1 MKVIPDL
8 IGDLNKTE
16 RTKPIRSEATKRG
29 NVNYCIC
36 MNAPAIC
43 TDYIYIEIRDNI
55 HNMQVL
61 KFGGTSVANAENMSK
76 VVDIVT
82 KAVDRD
88 RTILVLSAISGCTDA
103 LIKIG
108 TLASERDESYKT
120 LIDGLQTR
128 HHDIIKAFL
137 PVEKQ
142 EDSIEVC
149 DSLFDSLRSIA
160 QGVYLLGELSPAS
173 LDAIQSFGEL
183 WSTKIMATKLAS
195 IGIAT
200 KWVDSRQIV
209 RTVAKGD
216 KNVTDVQKT
225 YSRVNEMVED
235 NNVTQL
241 FILPGFIAS
250 DRLGR
255 TTTLG
260 RGGSDYTASLL
271 AVGCKAR
278 ILEIWTDVP
287 GMMTSNP
294 KVVPTARTISNIS
307 YKAALELS
315 HFGAKV
321 IYPPTIQPVVAE
333 GIPIYI
339 KDTFHP
345 EAAGTLI
352 EKHPPRSKDKLI
364 GISNSDN
371 IALLSLEGS
380 GMVGIPGFSSRLF
393 ETLSQNDINI
403 ILITQ
408 ASSVHTMCIAV
419 SEKDAEKARE
429 AADRCFAYEIS
440 LGKLNPLKVEK
451 GYSIVCLVGDDVLNQ
466 TGATGRMLAALG
478 RNSIPVRATAQGSSE
493 RNISA
498 IIASEDAEAAIRT
511 IHNEFFD
518 RRSGKEIHLFIA
530 GYGTVGKALVDIIA
544 KNREKIEKRT
554 GRRLHVCGLSNS
566 RRFIL
571 DKNGLSL
578 DNIKDRLA
586 AGESSADEA
595 YFTRL
600 ATLSLENSVFV
611 DCTASAD
618 IAFKYMNLFKK
629 GYSVVACNKITFS
642 LPYVRYAALKEAAI
656 EIGATLRYE
665 TTVGAA
671 LPILESISRSVHS
684 GDEILRIE
692 AVLSGTLNYI
702 FSNYA
707 GGEGGTFAEV
717 VKKAQDAGYT
727 EPDPRLDLSGRDVLR
742 KLLILSREAG
752 IPLDEK
758 DVEQTPI
765 LGPEFFEGD
774 VEEFYRKLAENEET
788 FAARYREAADKGLR
802 QRFVATLVKDED
814 APLGYRA
821 CIGLEAVAPEHPL
834 FSLSG
839 TDNCAII
846 RTDFYPSPLVVQ
858 GAGAGAYQTASG
870 VLNDIIV

>member
-1 MKVIPDL
+1 
-8 IGDLNKTE
+8 
-16 RTKPIRSEATKRG
+16 
-29 NVNYCIC
+29 
-36 MNAPAIC
+36 
-43 TDYIYIEIRDNI
+43 
-55 HNMQVL
+55 MQVL
-61 KFGGTSVANAENMSK
+61 KFGGSSVANAQNMAK
-76 VVDIVT
+76 VIDIVVN
-82 KAVDRD
+82 AVDRD
-88 RTILVLSAISGCTDA
+88 RTILVSSAISGCTDT

-108 TLASERDESYKT
+108 TLASQRDESYKT
-120 LIDGLQTR
+120 LIDGLQKQ
-128 HHDIIKAFL
+128 HHDIIDELL
-137 PVEKQ
+137 PREKQ
-142 EDSIEVC
+142 QESLEVC
-149 DSLFDSLRSIA
+149 DGLFDLLRSIT

-183 WSTKIMATKLAS
+183 WSTKILATKLAS

-200 KWVDSRQIV
+200 KWIDSRQII

-216 KNVTDVQKT
+216 KNVVDIQKT
-225 YSRVNEMVED
+225 YYRVNEMVE
-235 NNVTQL
+235 NNPITQL
-241 FILPGFIAS
+241 FVLPGFIAS
-250 DRLGR
+250 DKQGR

-260 RGGSDYTASLL
+260 RGGSDYTASLY

-278 ILEIWTDVP
+278 VLEIWTDVP

-333 GIPIYI
+333 GIPIYV
-339 KDTFHP
+339 KNTFNPQAH
-345 EAAGTLI
+345 GTLI

-429 AADRCFAYEIS
+429 AADKCFAYEIS

-451 GYSIVCLVGDDVLNQ
+451 GFSIVCLVGDDVLNQ

-493 RNISA
+493 RNISV
-498 IIASEDAEAAIRT
+498 IISSEDAEGAIKT
-511 IHNEFFD
+511 INIEFFD
-518 RRSGKEIHLFIA
+518 KRSGKDINLFIA
-530 GYGTVGKALVDIIA
+530 GFGTVGRALVDIIA
-544 KNREKIEKRT
+544 KNRDKIAART
-554 GRRLHVCGLSNS
+554 GRRLRICGLSNS
-566 RRFIL
+566 RRFIV
-571 DKNGLSL
+571 DKNGLDL
-578 DNIKDRLA
+578 NDIKGQLENGISA
-586 AGESSADEA
+586 ADEA
-595 YFTRL
+595 YFTQL

-618 IAFKYMNLFKK
+618 IAFKYMNLFKR

-642 LPYVRYAALKEAAI
+642 LPYDQYAALKEAAI

-684 GDEILRIE
+684 GDEIIRIE

-717 VKKAQDAGYT
+717 VRRAQDAGYT

-752 IPLDEK
+752 VPLDEK
-758 DVEQTPI
+758 DVQVSPI
-765 LGPEFFEGD
+765 LGEEFFEGD
-774 VEEFYRKLAENEET
+774 VDAFYSKLAENEEV
-788 FAARYREAADKGLR
+788 FAARYNEAASKGLR
-802 QRFVATLVKDED
+802 QRFVASLVKDEASD
-814 APLGYRA
+814 LGYRA
-821 CIGLEAVAPEHPL
+821 KIGLENVDESHPL
-834 FSLSG
+834 FTLSG

-846 RTDFYPSPLVVQ
+846 QTDFYPSPLVVQ

-870 VLNDIIV
+870 VLNDIIM

>member
-1 MKVIPDL
+1 
-8 IGDLNKTE
+8 
-16 RTKPIRSEATKRG
+16 
-29 NVNYCIC
+29 
-36 MNAPAIC
+36 
-43 TDYIYIEIRDNI
+43 
-55 HNMQVL
+55 MQVM
-61 KFGGTSVANAENMSK
+61 KFGGTSVANADSMSQ

-88 RTILVLSAISGCTDA
+88 RTILVVSAICGCTNT
-103 LIKIG
+103 LIEIG
-108 TLASERDESYKT
+108 ILASKRDEGYKT
-120 LIDGLQTR
+120 LIDKLQKQ
-128 HHDIIKAFL
+128 HHDIIRELL
-137 PVEKQ
+137 PREKQ
-142 EDSIEVC
+142 EESREVC

-160 QGVYLLGELSPAS
+160 QGVCLLGELSPAS
-173 LDAIQSFGEL
+173 LDAIQAFGEL
-183 WSTKIMATKLAS
+183 WSTKILATKLAT

-200 KWVDSRQIV
+200 KWIDSRKII
-209 RTVAKGD
+209 RTYAKGD
-216 KNVTDVQKT
+216 KNVVDVQKT
-225 YSRVNEMVED
+225 YSRVNEMVE
-235 NNVTQL
+235 NNPITQL
-241 FILPGFIAS
+241 FVLPGFIAA
-250 DRLGR
+250 DKQGR

-260 RGGSDYTASLL
+260 RGGSDYTAALY

-278 ILEIWTDVP
+278 ILEIWTDVS
-287 GMMTSNP
+287 GMMTTNP
-294 KVVPTARTISNIS
+294 KVVPTARPINHIS

-333 GIPIYI
+333 GIPIYV
-339 KDTFHP
+339 KNTFDP
-345 EAAGTLI
+345 EASGTLI
-352 EKHPPRSKDKLI
+352 EKNPPRSKDRVI

-419 SEKDAEKARE
+419 SEKDADKARE

-451 GYSIVCLVGDDVLNQ
+451 GFSIVCLVGDDVLNQ

-493 RNISA
+493 RNISV
-498 IIASEDAEAAIRT
+498 IISSSDSEAAIRT

-518 RRSGKEIHLFIA
+518 RRSGKDINLFIA
-530 GYGTVGKALVDIIA
+530 GYGVVGKALVDIIA
-544 KNREKIEKRT
+544 KNREKIAART
-554 GRRLHVCGLSNS
+554 GRRLHICGLSNS
-566 RRFIL
+566 RRFII
-571 DKNGLSL
+571 DKHGLAL
-578 DNIKDRLA
+578 EGIGEQLA
-586 AGESSADEA
+586 GGESSADEA
-595 YFTRL
+595 YFTQL

-618 IAFKYMNLFKK
+618 IAFKYMNLFKR

-642 LPYVRYAALKEAAI
+642 SPYRQYKALKEAAI

-684 GDEILRIE
+684 GDEIFRIE

-717 VKKAQDAGYT
+717 VKRAQEAGYT

-742 KLLILSREAG
+742 KLIILSREAG
-752 IPLDEK
+752 VGIDEK
-758 DVEQTPI
+758 DVEISPI
-765 LGPEFFEGD
+765 LSDEFFEGD
-774 VEEFYRKLAENEET
+774 VAAFYRKMEENEAM
-788 FAARYREAADKGLR
+788 FAERYHEAASKGLR
-802 QRFVATLVKDED
+802 QRFVASLVKDEA
-814 APLGYRA
+814 APFGYRA
-821 CIGLEAVAPEHPL
+821 KIGLETVSSEHPL
-834 FSLSG
+834 YCLCG
-839 TDNCAII
+839 TDNAALIQ
-846 RTDFYPSPLVVQ
+846 TDFYPSPLVVQ

-870 VLNDIIV
+870 VLNDILM

>member
-1 MKVIPDL
+1 
-8 IGDLNKTE
+8 
-16 RTKPIRSEATKRG
+16 
-29 NVNYCIC
+29 
-36 MNAPAIC
+36 
-43 TDYIYIEIRDNI
+43 
-55 HNMQVL
+55 MQVL
-61 KFGGTSVANAENMSK
+61 KFGGSSVANADNMSK

-88 RTILVLSAISGCTDA
+88 RTILVASAISGCTDT
-103 LIKIG
+103 LIRIG
-108 TLASERDESYKT
+108 HLASQRDESYT
-120 LIDGLQTR
+120 ALVDDLQHK
-128 HHDIIKAFL
+128 HHEIIRSFL
-137 PVEKQ
+137 PLEKQ
-142 EDSIEVC
+142 DESKEVC
-149 DSLFDSLRSIA
+149 DYLFDSLRSIA
-160 QGVYLLGELSPAS
+160 QGVFLLGELSPAS
-173 LDAIQSFGEL
+173 LDAIQGFGEL
-183 WSTKIMATKLAS
+183 WSTKILATKLAS

-200 KWVDSRQIV
+200 KWIDSRNII
-209 RTVAKGD
+209 RTIAKGD
-216 KNVTDVQKT
+216 KNIVDVQKT
-225 YSRVNEMVED
+225 YSRINEMVES
-235 NNVTQL
+235 NPITQL
-241 FILPGFIAS
+241 FVLPGFIAS
-250 DRLGR
+250 DKQGR

-260 RGGSDYTASLL
+260 RGGSDYTASLY

-278 ILEIWTDVP
+278 VLEIWTDVP

-294 KVVPTARTISNIS
+294 KIVPTARTISNIS

-333 GIPIYI
+333 GIPIYV
-339 KDTFHP
+339 KNTFDP
-345 EAAGTLI
+345 DAFGTLI
-352 EKHPPRSKDKLI
+352 EKHPPRSKDSVI

-466 TGATGRMLAALG
+466 SGATGRMLAALG

-493 RNISA
+493 RNISV
-498 IIASEDAEAAIRT
+498 IISSSDTDAAIRT

-518 RRSGKEIHLFIA
+518 RRSGKDIHLFIA
-530 GYGTVGKALVDIIA
+530 GYGVVGKALVDIIG
-544 KNREKIEKRT
+544 KNRERIEKRT

-578 DNIKDRLA
+578 ENIQDQLDN
-586 AGESSADEA
+586 GTNSADEA
-595 YFTRL
+595 YFTQL
-600 ATLSLENSVFV
+600 ATLSLENSIFV

-618 IAFKYMNLFKK
+618 IAFKYMNLFKRE
-629 GYSVVACNKITFS
+629 YSVVACNKITFS
-642 LPYVRYAALKEAAI
+642 SPYKQYAALKEAAI

-702 FSNYA
+702 FSNYD
-707 GGEGGTFAEV
+707 GGISGTFAEV
-717 VKKAQDAGYT
+717 VRRAQEAGYT

-752 IPLDEK
+752 VGIDEK
-758 DVEQTPI
+758 DVEISALLPD
-765 LGPEFFEGD
+765 EFFKGD
-774 VEEFYRKLAENEET
+774 VESFYAKLAENEDM
-788 FAARYREAADKGLR
+788 FAARYNEAASKGLR
-802 QRFVATLVKDED
+802 QRFVASLVKDENT
-814 APLGYRA
+814 PFGYKA
-821 CIGLEAVAPEHPL
+821 KIGLEAIDSTHPL
-834 FSLSG
+834 YNLCG
-839 TDNCAII
+839 TDNAALIQ
-846 RTDFYPSPLVVQ
+846 TDFYPSPLVIQ

>member
-1 MKVIPDL
+1 
-8 IGDLNKTE
+8 
-16 RTKPIRSEATKRG
+16 
-29 NVNYCIC
+29 
-36 MNAPAIC
+36 
-43 TDYIYIEIRDNI
+43 
-55 HNMQVL
+55 MQVL
-61 KFGGTSVANAENMSK
+61 KFGGSSVANAANMSK

-88 RTILVLSAISGCTDA
+88 RTILVSSAISGCTDT

-108 TLASERDESYKT
+108 NLASQRDETYKE
-120 LIDGLQTR
+120 LISDLQQK
-128 HHDIIKAFL
+128 HHDIIHDLL
-137 PVEKQ
+137 PREKQ
-142 EDSIEVC
+142 EESLEVC

-183 WSTKIMATKLAS
+183 WSTKILATKLAS
-195 IGIAT
+195 IGIET
-200 KWVDSRQIV
+200 KWIDSRKII
-209 RTVAKGD
+209 RTIAKGE
-216 KNVTDVQKT
+216 KNIVDIQKT
-225 YSRVNEMVED
+225 YFRVNEMVE
-235 NNVTQL
+235 NNNMTQL
-241 FILPGFIAS
+241 FVLPGFIAS
-250 DRLGR
+250 DKQGR

-260 RGGSDYTASLL
+260 RGGSDYTASLY

-294 KVVPTARTISNIS
+294 KIVPTARTISNIS

-333 GIPIYI
+333 GIPIYV
-339 KDTFHP
+339 KNTFDP
-345 EAAGTLI
+345 EAYGTLI

-364 GISNSDN
+364 GISNSDD

-451 GYSIVCLVGDDVLNQ
+451 GFSIVCLVGDDVLNQ

-493 RNISA
+493 RNISV
-498 IIASEDAEAAIRT
+498 IISSKDAEVAIRT

-518 RRSGKEIHLFIA
+518 KRSGKDINLFIA
-530 GYGTVGKALVDIIA
+530 GFGTVGRALVDIIA
-544 KNREKIEKRT
+544 KNRDKIAERT
-554 GRRLHVCGLSNS
+554 GRRLHICGLANS
-566 RRFIL
+566 RKFII
-571 DKNGLSL
+571 DKNGLELS
-578 DNIKDRLA
+578 NIREQLEN
-586 AGESSADEA
+586 GQNSADEA
-595 YFTRL
+595 YFSQL
-600 ATLSLENSVFV
+600 GTLSLENSVFV

-642 LPYVRYAALKEAAI
+642 SPYKQYAALKQAAI

-684 GDEILRIE
+684 GDEIVRIE

-717 VKKAQDAGYT
+717 VKRAQDAGYT

-742 KLLILSREAG
+742 KLIILSREAG
-752 IPLDEK
+752 VGIDEK
-758 DVEQTPI
+758 DVDVSAI
-765 LGPEFFEGD
+765 LPEDFFEGD
-774 VEEFYRKLAENEET
+774 VDAFYAKLAENEEM
-788 FAARYREAADKGLR
+788 FAARYNEAASKGLR
-802 QRFVATLVKDED
+802 QRFVASLVKDETSSF
-814 APLGYRA
+814 GYKA
-821 CIGLEAVAPEHPL
+821 KIGLESVGAEHPL
-834 FSLSG
+834 YNLCG
-839 TDNCAII
+839 TDNAALIQ
-846 RTDFYPSPLVVQ
+846 TDFYPSPLVVQ

-870 VLNDIIV
+870 VLNDIIM

>member
-1 MKVIPDL
+1 
-8 IGDLNKTE
+8 
-16 RTKPIRSEATKRG
+16 
-29 NVNYCIC
+29 
-36 MNAPAIC
+36 
-43 TDYIYIEIRDNI
+43 
-55 HNMQVL
+55 MQVL
-61 KFGGTSVANAENMSK
+61 KFGGSSVANATNMSL

-88 RTILVLSAISGCTDA
+88 RTILVVSAISGCTDT
-103 LIKIG
+103 LIEIG
-108 TLASERDESYKT
+108 TLASQRDESYKE
-120 LIDGLQTR
+120 LINGLQQK
-128 HHDIIKAFL
+128 HHDIINALL
-137 PVEKQ
+137 PREKQ
-142 EDSIEVC
+142 EESLEVC

-183 WSTKIMATKLAS
+183 WSTKILATKLAS
-195 IGIAT
+195 IGIET
-200 KWVDSRQIV
+200 KWIDSRNII
-209 RTVAKGD
+209 RTVAKGE
-216 KNVTDVQKT
+216 KNIVDIQKT
-225 YSRVNEMVED
+225 YYRVNEMVES
-235 NNVTQL
+235 NNMTQL
-241 FILPGFIAS
+241 FVLPGFIAS
-250 DRLGR
+250 DKQGR

-260 RGGSDYTASLL
+260 RGGSDYTASLY

-294 KVVPTARTISNIS
+294 KIVPTARTISNIS
-307 YKAALELS
+307 YKAAQELS

-339 KDTFHP
+339 KNTFEP
-345 EAAGTLI
+345 DAYGALI

-364 GISNSDN
+364 GISNSDD

-451 GYSIVCLVGDDVLNQ
+451 GFSIVCLVGDDVLNQ

-493 RNISA
+493 RNISV
-498 IIASEDAEAAIRT
+498 IISSHDAEAAIRT

-518 RRSGKEIHLFIA
+518 KRSGKDINLFIA
-530 GYGTVGKALVDIIA
+530 GFGTVGRALVDIIS
-544 KNREKIEKRT
+544 KNREKIAERT
-554 GRRLHVCGLSNS
+554 GRRLHICGLSNS
-566 RRFIL
+566 RRFII
-571 DKNGLSL
+571 DKNGLELSTIKEQL
-578 DNIKDRLA
+578 DN
-586 AGESSADEA
+586 GQSSADEA
-595 YFTRL
+595 YFSQL
-600 ATLSLENSVFV
+600 GTLSLENSVFV

-642 LPYVRYAALKEAAI
+642 SPYKQYAALKQAAI

-707 GGEGGTFAEV
+707 GGEGGTFAEIV
-717 VKKAQDAGYT
+717 RRAQDAGYT

-742 KLLILSREAG
+742 KLIILSREAG
-752 IPLDEK
+752 VGIDEK
-758 DVEQTPI
+758 DVDISPI
-765 LGPEFFEGD
+765 LGEEFFEGD
-774 VEEFYRKLAENEET
+774 VEAFYAKLAENEEM
-788 FAARYREAADKGLR
+788 FAARYNEAASKGLR
-802 QRFVATLVKDED
+802 QRFVASLVKDE
-814 APLGYRA
+814 ASPFGYKA
-821 CIGLEAVAPEHPL
+821 KIGLESVSPEHPL
-834 FSLSG
+834 FNLCG
-839 TDNCAII
+839 TDNAALIQ
-846 RTDFYPSPLVVQ
+846 TEFYPSPLVVQ

-870 VLNDIIV
+870 VLNDIIM

>member
-1 MKVIPDL
+1 
-8 IGDLNKTE
+8 
-16 RTKPIRSEATKRG
+16 
-29 NVNYCIC
+29 
-36 MNAPAIC
+36 
-43 TDYIYIEIRDNI
+43 
-55 HNMQVL
+55 MQVL
-61 KFGGTSVANAENMSK
+61 KFGGSSVANAQNMSK
-76 VVDIVT
+76 VVEIVT

-88 RTILVLSAISGCTDA
+88 RTILVSSAISGCTDT

-108 TLASERDESYKT
+108 TLASQRDESYKT
-120 LIDGLQTR
+120 LIDDLQEK
-128 HHDIIKAFL
+128 HHVIITEVL
-137 PVEKQ
+137 PQEKQ
-142 EDSIEVC
+142 DETTKVC

-160 QGVYLLGELSPAS
+160 QGVFLLGELSPAS
-173 LDAIQSFGEL
+173 LDAIQGFGEL
-183 WSTKIMATKLAS
+183 WSTKILATKLAS

-200 KWVDSRQIV
+200 KWIDSRQVI
-209 RTVAKGD
+209 RTIAKGD
-216 KNVTDVQKT
+216 KNVVDVQKT
-225 YSRVNEMVED
+225 YSRINDVVES
-235 NNVTQL
+235 NPITQL
-241 FILPGFIAS
+241 FVLPGFIAS
-250 DRLGR
+250 DKQGR

-260 RGGSDYTASLL
+260 RGGSDYTASLY

-333 GIPIYI
+333 GIPIYV
-339 KDTFHP
+339 KNTFDP
-345 EAAGTLI
+345 EAYGTLI
-352 EKHPPRSKDKLI
+352 EKNPPRSKDSVI

-393 ETLSQNDINI
+393 ETLSRNDINI

-429 AADRCFAYEIS
+429 AADKCFAYEIS

-451 GYSIVCLVGDDVLNQ
+451 GFSIVCLVGDDVLNRS
-466 TGATGRMLAALG
+466 GATGRMLAALG

-493 RNISA
+493 RNISV
-498 IIASEDAEAAIRT
+498 IISSADTDAAIRT

-518 RRSGKEIHLFIA
+518 RRSGKDIHLFIA
-530 GYGTVGKALVDIIA
+530 GYGVVGKALVDIIG

-566 RRFIL
+566 HKFIL

-578 DNIKDRLA
+578 DNINEQLNN
-586 AGESSADEA
+586 GTSSAEEA
-595 YFTRL
+595 YFTQL
-600 ATLSLENSVFV
+600 ATLTLENSVFV

-642 LPYVRYAALKEAAI
+642 SPYKQYAALKEAAI

-684 GDEILRIE
+684 GDEIIRIE

-717 VKKAQDAGYT
+717 VKRAQDAGYT

-752 IPLDEK
+752 VGIDEK
-758 DVEQTPI
+758 DVDISTI
-765 LGPEFFEGD
+765 LPEEFFEGD
-774 VEEFYRKLAENEET
+774 VASFYAKLAENEEM
-788 FAARYREAADKGLR
+788 FAARYNEAASKGLR
-802 QRFVATLVKDED
+802 QRFVASLVKDPE

-821 CIGLEAVAPEHPL
+821 RIGLESVASDHPL
-834 FSLSG
+834 YSLCG
-839 TDNCAII
+839 TDNAALIQ
-846 RTDFYPSPLVVQ
+846 TDFYPSPLVVQ

-870 VLNDIIV
+870 VLNDIVM

>member
-1 MKVIPDL
+1 
-8 IGDLNKTE
+8 
-16 RTKPIRSEATKRG
+16 
-29 NVNYCIC
+29 
-36 MNAPAIC
+36 
-43 TDYIYIEIRDNI
+43 
-55 HNMQVL
+55 MQVL
-61 KFGGTSVANAENMSK
+61 KFGGTSVANANSMSQ
-76 VVDIVT
+76 VIDIVI

-88 RTILVLSAISGCTDA
+88 RTILVVSAISGCTDT
-103 LIKIG
+103 LIRIG
-108 TLASERDESYKT
+108 NLASQRDESYKE
-120 LIDGLQTR
+120 LINGLQER
-128 HHDIIKAFL
+128 HHEIIRQLL

-142 EDSIEVC
+142 DESKEVC
-149 DSLFDSLRSIA
+149 DGLFDSLRSIT

-183 WSTKIMATKLAS
+183 WSTKILATKLAS

-209 RTVAKGD
+209 RTIAKGD
-216 KNVTDVQKT
+216 KNIVDIQKT
-225 YSRVNEMVED
+225 YYRVNEMVES
-235 NNVTQL
+235 NEITQL
-241 FILPGFIAS
+241 FVLPGFIAS
-250 DRLGR
+250 DKQGR

-260 RGGSDYTASLL
+260 RGGSDYTAALF

-333 GIPIYI
+333 GIPIYV
-339 KDTFHP
+339 KNTFDPVAH
-345 EAAGTLI
+345 GTLI
-352 EKHPPRSKDKLI
+352 EKNPPRSKDKVI

-419 SEKDAEKARE
+419 SEKDAEKAKE

-451 GYSIVCLVGDDVLNQ
+451 GFSIVCLVGDDVLNQ
-466 TGATGRMLAALG
+466 TGATGKMLAALG

-493 RNISA
+493 RNVSVIISSA
-498 IIASEDAEAAIRT
+498 DTDAAIRT

-518 RRSGKEIHLFIA
+518 RRSGKDINLFIA
-530 GYGTVGKALVDIIA
+530 GFGTVGKALVDIIA
-544 KNREKIEKRT
+544 KNRDKIAERT

-571 DKNGLSL
+571 DKNGLDLSNIKEQL
-578 DNIKDRLA
+578 DN
-586 AGESSADEA
+586 GTSSADEA
-595 YFTRL
+595 YFTQL
-600 ATLSLENSVFV
+600 ATLSMENSVFV

-642 LPYVRYAALKEAAI
+642 LPYKQYAALKEAAI

-717 VKKAQDAGYT
+717 VKRAQDAGYT

-752 IPLDEK
+752 VPLDEK
-758 DVEQTPI
+758 DVQISPV
-765 LGPEFFEGD
+765 LGDEFFEGD
-774 VEEFYRKLAENEET
+774 VEAFYAKLAENEEV
-788 FAARYREAADKGLR
+788 FAARYNEAASKGLR
-802 QRFVATLVKDED
+802 QRFVASLIKDD
-814 APLGYRA
+814 SSPLGYRA
-821 CIGLEAVAPEHPL
+821 KTGLEAVSADHPL
-834 FSLSG
+834 FTLNG

-846 RTDFYPSPLVVQ
+846 QTEFYPSPLVVQ

-870 VLNDIIV
+870 VLNDIIM

>member
-1 MKVIPDL
+1 
-8 IGDLNKTE
+8 
-16 RTKPIRSEATKRG
+16 
-29 NVNYCIC
+29 
-36 MNAPAIC
+36 
-43 TDYIYIEIRDNI
+43 
-55 HNMQVL
+55 MQVL
-61 KFGGTSVANAENMSK
+61 KFGGTSVANANSMSQ
-76 VVDIVT
+76 VIDIVI

-88 RTILVLSAISGCTDA
+88 RTILVVSAISGCTDT
-103 LIKIG
+103 LIRIG
-108 TLASERDESYKT
+108 NLASQRDESYKE
-120 LIDGLQTR
+120 LINGLQER
-128 HHDIIKAFL
+128 HHEIIRQLL

-142 EDSIEVC
+142 DESKEVC
-149 DSLFDSLRSIA
+149 DGLFDSLRSIT

-183 WSTKIMATKLAS
+183 WSTKILATKLAS

-209 RTVAKGD
+209 RTIAKGD
-216 KNVTDVQKT
+216 KNIVDIQKT
-225 YSRVNEMVED
+225 YYRVNEMVES
-235 NNVTQL
+235 NEITQL
-241 FILPGFIAS
+241 FVLPGFVAS
-250 DRLGR
+250 DKQGR

-260 RGGSDYTASLL
+260 RGGSDYTAALF

-333 GIPIYI
+333 GIPIYV
-339 KDTFHP
+339 KNTFDPVAH
-345 EAAGTLI
+345 GTLI
-352 EKHPPRSKDKLI
+352 EKNPPRSKDKVI

-419 SEKDAEKARE
+419 SEKDAEKAKE

-451 GYSIVCLVGDDVLNQ
+451 GFSIVCLVGDDVLNQ
-466 TGATGRMLAALG
+466 TGATGKMLAALG

-493 RNISA
+493 RNVSVIISSA
-498 IIASEDAEAAIRT
+498 DTDAAIRT

-518 RRSGKEIHLFIA
+518 RRSGKDINLFIA
-530 GYGTVGKALVDIIA
+530 GFGTVGKALVDIIA
-544 KNREKIEKRT
+544 KNRDKIAERT

-571 DKNGLSL
+571 DKNGLDLSNIKEQL
-578 DNIKDRLA
+578 DN
-586 AGESSADEA
+586 GTSSADEA
-595 YFTRL
+595 YFTQL
-600 ATLSLENSVFV
+600 ATLSMENSVFV

-642 LPYVRYAALKEAAI
+642 LPYKQYAALKEAAI

-717 VKKAQDAGYT
+717 VKRAQDAGYT

-752 IPLDEK
+752 VPLDEK
-758 DVEQTPI
+758 DVQISPI
-765 LGPEFFEGD
+765 LGDEFFEGD
-774 VEEFYRKLAENEET
+774 VEAFYAKLAENEEV
-788 FAARYREAADKGLR
+788 FAARYNEAASKGLR
-802 QRFVATLVKDED
+802 QRFVASLIKDD
-814 APLGYRA
+814 SSPLGYRA
-821 CIGLEAVAPEHPL
+821 KTGLEAVSADHPL
-834 FSLSG
+834 FTLNG

-846 RTDFYPSPLVVQ
+846 QTEFYPSPLVVQ

-870 VLNDIIV
+870 VLNDIIM

>member
-1 MKVIPDL
+1 
-8 IGDLNKTE
+8 
-16 RTKPIRSEATKRG
+16 
-29 NVNYCIC
+29 
-36 MNAPAIC
+36 
-43 TDYIYIEIRDNI
+43 
-55 HNMQVL
+55 MQVL
-61 KFGGTSVANAENMSK
+61 KFGGSSVANAHNMSQ

-88 RTILVLSAISGCTDA
+88 RTILVVSAIRGCTDI
-103 LIKIG
+103 LIQIG
-108 TLASERDESYKT
+108 TLASERNESYKG
-120 LIDGLQTR
+120 LIDELQEK
-128 HHDIIKAFL
+128 HHEIIRELL
-137 PVEKQ
+137 PREKQ
-142 EDSIEVC
+142 VESLEVC
-149 DSLFDSLRSIA
+149 DSLFDSLRSIT

-183 WSTKIMATKLAS
+183 WSTKILATKLAS

-200 KWVDSRQIV
+200 KWMDSRKII
-209 RTVAKGD
+209 RTVAKGE
-216 KNVTDVQKT
+216 KNVVDIQKT
-225 YSRVNEMVED
+225 YYKINEVVESD
-235 NNVTQL
+235 PVTQL
-241 FILPGFIAS
+241 FVLPGFIAS
-250 DRLGR
+250 DKLGR

-260 RGGSDYTASLL
+260 RGGSDYTASLY

-333 GIPIYI
+333 GIPIYV
-339 KDTFHP
+339 KNTFDP
-345 EAAGTLI
+345 EAHGTLI
-352 EKHPPRSKDKLI
+352 EKNPPRSKDKLI

-419 SEKDAEKARE
+419 SEKDAEKAKE

-451 GYSIVCLVGDDVLNQ
+451 GFSIVCLVGDDVLNQ

-478 RNSIPVRATAQGSSE
+478 RKGIPVRATAQGSSE

-498 IIASEDAEAAIRT
+498 IIASGDAEAAIRT

-518 RRSGKEIHLFIA
+518 RMSGKDINLFIA
-530 GYGTVGKALVDIIA
+530 GYGTVGRALVDIIA
-544 KNREKIEKRT
+544 KNREKIAART

-566 RRFIL
+566 RRFIIDKHGL
-571 DKNGLSL
+571 DLTDIKEQL
-578 DNIKDRLA
+578 DNGTSA
-586 AGESSADEA
+586 ADEA
-595 YFTRL
+595 YFSQL

-642 LPYVRYAALKEAAI
+642 LPYVQYAALKEAAI

-684 GDEILRIE
+684 GDEIVRIE

-717 VKKAQDAGYT
+717 VKRAQDAGYT

-752 IPLDEK
+752 VPLDEK
-758 DVEQTPI
+758 DVEISPI
-765 LGPEFFEGD
+765 LGEEFFEGD
-774 VEEFYRKLAENEET
+774 VDAFYAKLAENEAV
-788 FAARYREAADKGLR
+788 FAERYNEAASKGLR
-802 QRFVATLVKDED
+802 QRFVASLIKDESS
-814 APLGYRA
+814 PLGYRA
-821 CIGLEAVAPEHPL
+821 KTGLEAVSADHPL
-834 FSLSG
+834 FNLVG

-846 RTDFYPSPLVVQ
+846 QTDFYPSPLVVQ

-870 VLNDIIV
+870 VLNDIIM

>member
-1 MKVIPDL
+1 
-8 IGDLNKTE
+8 
-16 RTKPIRSEATKRG
+16 
-29 NVNYCIC
+29 
-36 MNAPAIC
+36 
-43 TDYIYIEIRDNI
+43 
-55 HNMQVL
+55 
-61 KFGGTSVANAENMSK
+61 
-76 VVDIVT
+76 
-82 KAVDRD
+82 
-88 RTILVLSAISGCTDA
+88 
-103 LIKIG
+103 
-108 TLASERDESYKT
+108 
-120 LIDGLQTR
+120 
-128 HHDIIKAFL
+128 
-137 PVEKQ
+137 
-142 EDSIEVC
+142 
-149 DSLFDSLRSIA
+149 
-160 QGVYLLGELSPAS
+160 
-173 LDAIQSFGEL
+173 
-183 WSTKIMATKLAS
+183 
-195 IGIAT
+195 
-200 KWVDSRQIV
+200 
-209 RTVAKGD
+209 
-216 KNVTDVQKT
+216 
-225 YSRVNEMVED
+225 MVET
-235 NNVTQL
+235 NPITQL
-241 FILPGFIAS
+241 FVLPGFIAS
-250 DRLGR
+250 DKQGR

-260 RGGSDYTASLL
+260 RGGSDYTASLY

-294 KVVPTARTISNIS
+294 KTVPTARTISNIS

-321 IYPPTIQPVVAE
+321 IYPPTIQPVVNE

-339 KDTFHP
+339 KNTFDP
-345 EAAGTLI
+345 EASGTLI
-352 EKHPPRSKDKLI
+352 EKNPPRSKDSVI

-451 GYSIVCLVGDDVLNQ
+451 GFSIVCLVGDDVLNQ
-466 TGATGRMLAALG
+466 SGATGRMLAALG
-478 RNSIPVRATAQGSSE
+478 SNSIPVRATAQGSSE
-493 RNISA
+493 RNISV
-498 IIASEDAEAAIRT
+498 IISSSDADAAIKT

-518 RRSGKEIHLFIA
+518 RKSGKDIHLFIA
-530 GYGTVGKALVDIIA
+530 GYGVVGKALVDIIK
-544 KNREKIEKRT
+544 KNRNRIEERT
-554 GRRLHVCGLSNS
+554 GRRLHVCGLANS
-566 RRFIL
+566 RRFVI
-571 DKNGLSL
+571 DKNGLAL
-578 DNIKDRLA
+578 ENVAELLA
-586 AGESSADEA
+586 SGESSADEA

-600 ATLSLENSVFV
+600 ATLTLENSVFV

-618 IAFKYMNLFKK
+618 IAFKYMNLFKR

-642 LPYVRYAALKEAAI
+642 APYKHYAALKSAAI

-684 GDEILRIE
+684 GDEIVRIE

-717 VKKAQDAGYT
+717 VRRAQEAGYT

-752 IPLDEK
+752 VGIDEK
-758 DVEQTPI
+758 DVDVSPI
-765 LGPEFFEGD
+765 LPDEFFEGD
-774 VEEFYRKLAENEET
+774 VEAFYTKLAENEEM
-788 FAARYREAADKGLR
+788 FAAQYKDAAAHGLR
-802 QRFVATLVKDED
+802 QRFVASLVKDCD
-814 APLGYRA
+814 SPFGYRA
-821 CIGLEAVAPEHPL
+821 KIGLERVDASHPL
-834 FSLSG
+834 YSLCG
-839 TDNCAII
+839 TDNAALIQ
-846 RTDFYPSPLVVQ
+846 TEFYPSPLVVQ

-870 VLNDIIV
+870 VLNDIIM

>member
-1 MKVIPDL
+1 
-8 IGDLNKTE
+8 
-16 RTKPIRSEATKRG
+16 
-29 NVNYCIC
+29 
-36 MNAPAIC
+36 
-43 TDYIYIEIRDNI
+43 
-55 HNMQVL
+55 MQVL
-61 KFGGTSVANAENMSK
+61 KFGGSSVSDAANMSK
-76 VVDIVT
+76 VVEIVT

-88 RTILVLSAISGCTDA
+88 RTILVASAISGCTDT
-103 LIKIG
+103 LIRIG
-108 TLASERDESYKT
+108 NLAAERDESYKE
-120 LIDGLQTR
+120 LISGLQAR
-128 HHDIIKAFL
+128 HHEIIRSLL
-137 PVEKQ
+137 PMEKQ
-142 EDSIEVC
+142 EESTEVC

-160 QGVYLLGELSPAS
+160 QGVCLLGELSPAS

-183 WSTKIMATKLAS
+183 WSTKILATKLAS

-200 KWVDSRQIV
+200 KWIDSRKII

-216 KNVTDVQKT
+216 KNVVDVQKT
-225 YSRVNEMVED
+225 YYRVNEMVE
-235 NNVTQL
+235 NNPITQL
-241 FILPGFIAS
+241 FVLPGFIAS
-250 DRLGR
+250 DKQGR

-260 RGGSDYTASLL
+260 RGGSDYTASLY

-333 GIPIYI
+333 GIPIYV
-339 KDTFHP
+339 KNTFDP
-345 EAAGTLI
+345 EAHGTLI
-352 EKHPPRSKDKLI
+352 EKNPPRSKDKLI

-419 SEKDAEKARE
+419 SEKDAEKAKE

-451 GYSIVCLVGDDVLNQ
+451 GFSIVCLVGDDVLNQ

-493 RNISA
+493 RNISV
-498 IIASEDAEAAIRT
+498 IISSSDAEAAIRT

-518 RRSGKEIHLFIA
+518 KRSGKDINLFIA
-530 GYGTVGKALVDIIA
+530 GFGTVGRALVDIIA
-544 KNREKIEKRT
+544 KNRDKIAART
-554 GRRLHVCGLSNS
+554 GRRIHVCGLSNS
-566 RRFIL
+566 RRFIIDKHGL
-571 DKNGLSL
+571 DLNDIKTQL
-578 DNIKDRLA
+578 DNGI
-586 AGESSADEA
+586 SSADEA
-595 YFTRL
+595 YFTQL

-642 LPYVRYAALKEAAI
+642 SPYKQYAALKEAAI

-717 VKKAQDAGYT
+717 VKRAQDAGYT

-742 KLLILSREAG
+742 KLIILSREAG
-752 IPLDEK
+752 VGIDEK
-758 DVEQTPI
+758 DVEISPI
-765 LGPEFFEGD
+765 LGEEFFEGD
-774 VEEFYRKLAENEET
+774 VASFYEKLAQNEEM
-788 FAARYREAADKGLR
+788 FAERYAEAASKGLR
-802 QRFVATLVKDED
+802 QRFVASLVKDAD
-814 APLGYRA
+814 APFGYRA
-821 CIGLEAVAPEHPL
+821 KIGLESIDSSHPL
-834 FSLSG
+834 FNLCG
-839 TDNCAII
+839 TDNAALIQ
-846 RTDFYPSPLVVQ
+846 TDFYPSPLVIQ

-870 VLNDIIV
+870 VLNDIII

>member
-1 MKVIPDL
+1 
-8 IGDLNKTE
+8 
-16 RTKPIRSEATKRG
+16 
-29 NVNYCIC
+29 
-36 MNAPAIC
+36 
-43 TDYIYIEIRDNI
+43 
-55 HNMQVL
+55 MQVL
-61 KFGGTSVANAENMSK
+61 KFGGTSVANAGNMAK

-88 RTILVLSAISGCTDA
+88 RTILVSSAISGCTDT

-108 TLASERDESYKT
+108 TLASERDESYKA
-120 LIDGLQTR
+120 LIDELQVK
-128 HHDIIKAFL
+128 HHDIIKELL
-137 PVEKQ
+137 PIEKQ
-142 EDSIEVC
+142 EESTEVC
-149 DSLFDSLRSIA
+149 DSLFDSLRSIT
-160 QGVYLLGELSPAS
+160 QGVFLLGELSPAS
-173 LDAIQSFGEL
+173 LDAIQSYGEL
-183 WSTKIMATKLAS
+183 WSTKILATKLAS

-200 KWVDSRQIV
+200 KWIDSRQII

-216 KNVTDVQKT
+216 KNVVDVQKT
-225 YSRVNEMVED
+225 YYRVNEMVE
-235 NNVTQL
+235 NNQITQL
-241 FILPGFIAS
+241 FVLPGFIAA
-250 DRLGR
+250 DKQGR

-260 RGGSDYTASLL
+260 RGGSDYTAALY

-278 ILEIWTDVP
+278 VLEIWTDVP

-294 KVVPTARTISNIS
+294 KLVPTARTISNIS

-333 GIPIYI
+333 GIPIYV
-339 KDTFHP
+339 KNTFDP
-345 EAAGTLI
+345 SAYGTLI
-352 EKHPPRSKDKLI
+352 EKNPPRSKEKLI

-419 SEKDAEKARE
+419 SEKDAEKAKE
-429 AADRCFAYEIS
+429 AADKCFAYEIS

-466 TGATGRMLAALG
+466 IGATGRMLAALG
-478 RNSIPVRATAQGSSE
+478 RNSISVRATAQGSSE
-493 RNISA
+493 RNVSVIISSA
-498 IIASEDAEAAIRT
+498 DAEAAIRT

-518 RRSGKEIHLFIA
+518 KISGKDIHLFIA
-530 GYGTVGKALVDIIA
+530 GYGTVGRALVDIIA
-544 KNREKIEKRT
+544 KNREKIAART

-566 RRFIL
+566 RRFII

-578 DNIKDRLA
+578 ENIKGQLENGISA
-586 AGESSADEA
+586 ADEA
-595 YFTRL
+595 YFSQI

-642 LPYVRYAALKEAAI
+642 LPYVQYAAVKASAI
-656 EIGATLRYE
+656 EVGAALRYE

-684 GDEILRIE
+684 GDEIVRIE

-717 VKKAQDAGYT
+717 VKRAQDGGYT

-752 IPLDEK
+752 FKIDES
-758 DVEQTPI
+758 DVEIHHI
-765 LGPEFFEGD
+765 LGEEFFEGD
-774 VEEFYRKLAENEET
+774 VPAFYEKLAENESF
-788 FAARYREAADKGLR
+788 FAERYHEAAQKGLR
-802 QRFVATLVKDED
+802 QRFVASLIKDDES
-814 APLGYRA
+814 PMGYRA
-821 CIGLEAVAPEHPL
+821 KIGLENVDSSSPL
-834 FSLSG
+834 FNLMG
-839 TDNCAII
+839 ADNCALIQ
-846 RTDFYPSPLVVQ
+846 TDFYPSPLVIQ

-870 VLNDIIV
+870 VLNDILM

>member
-1 MKVIPDL
+1 
-8 IGDLNKTE
+8 
-16 RTKPIRSEATKRG
+16 
-29 NVNYCIC
+29 
-36 MNAPAIC
+36 
-43 TDYIYIEIRDNI
+43 
-55 HNMQVL
+55 MQVL
-61 KFGGTSVANAENMSK
+61 KFGGTSVADASSMSQ

-88 RTILVLSAISGCTDA
+88 RTILVASAISGCTDT

-108 TLASERDESYKT
+108 NLAAERDESYKE
-120 LIDGLQTR
+120 LINSLQTR
-128 HHDIIKAFL
+128 HHEIIRDLL
-137 PVEKQ
+137 PMEKQ
-142 EDSIEVC
+142 DDSKEVC
-149 DSLFDSLRSIA
+149 DTLFDSLRSIA

-173 LDAIQSFGEL
+173 LDAIQAFGEL
-183 WSTKIMATKLAS
+183 WSTKILATKLAS

-200 KWVDSRQIV
+200 KWIDSREIV
-209 RTVAKGD
+209 RTLNKNG
-216 KNVTDVQKT
+216 KNVVDIQKT
-225 YSRVNEMVED
+225 YFRINEMVES
-235 NNVTQL
+235 NQVTQL
-241 FILPGFIAS
+241 FVLPGFIAS
-250 DRLGR
+250 DKQGR

-260 RGGSDYTASLL
+260 RGGSDYTASLY

-339 KDTFHP
+339 KNTFDP
-345 EAAGTLI
+345 EAGGTMI
-352 EKHPPRSKDKLI
+352 EKNPPRSKDKLI

-419 SEKDAEKARE
+419 SEKDAEKAKE

-451 GYSIVCLVGDDVLNQ
+451 GFSIVCLVGDDVLNQ

-493 RNISA
+493 RNISV
-498 IIASEDAEAAIRT
+498 IISSSDSEAAIRT

-518 RRSGKEIHLFIA
+518 KRSGKDINLFIA
-530 GYGTVGKALVDIIA
+530 GYGVVGKALVDIIA
-544 KNREKIEKRT
+544 KNREKIESRT

-566 RRFIL
+566 RKFIIDKHGL
-571 DKNGLSL
+571 DLE
-578 DNIKDRLA
+578 NIKEQLSN
-586 AGESSADEA
+586 GENAADEA
-595 YFTRL
+595 YFTQL
-600 ATLSLENSVFV
+600 ATLSMENSVFV

-618 IAFKYMNLFKK
+618 IAFKYMHLFKK

-642 LPYVRYAALKEAAI
+642 SPYRQYAALKEAAI

-684 GDEILRIE
+684 GDEIIRIE

-717 VKKAQDAGYT
+717 VRRAQDAGYT

-752 IPLDEK
+752 VPLDEK
-758 DVEQTPI
+758 DVQISPI
-765 LGPEFFEGD
+765 LGDEFFEGD
-774 VEEFYRKLAENEET
+774 VDAFYAKLTENEEM
-788 FAARYREAADKGLR
+788 FAARYNDAASKGLR
-802 QRFVATLVKDED
+802 QRFVASLVKDDESSF
-814 APLGYRA
+814 GYRA
-821 CIGLEAVAPEHPL
+821 KIGLESISDEHPL
-834 FSLSG
+834 FNLCG
-839 TDNCAII
+839 TDNAALIQ
-846 RTDFYPSPLVVQ
+846 TDFYPSPLVIQ

-870 VLNDIIV
+870 VLNDILM

>member
-1 MKVIPDL
+1 
-8 IGDLNKTE
+8 
-16 RTKPIRSEATKRG
+16 
-29 NVNYCIC
+29 
-36 MNAPAIC
+36 
-43 TDYIYIEIRDNI
+43 
-55 HNMQVL
+55 MQVL
-61 KFGGTSVANAENMSK
+61 KFGGSSVANAGNMAK

-88 RTILVLSAISGCTDA
+88 RTILVSSAISGCTDT

-108 TLASERDESYKT
+108 TLASQRDESYKG
-120 LIDGLQTR
+120 LIDGLQEK
-128 HHDIIKAFL
+128 HHDIIREFL
-137 PVEKQ
+137 PIEKQ
-142 EDSIEVC
+142 EESTEVC

-160 QGVYLLGELSPAS
+160 QGVFLLGELSPAS
-173 LDAIQSFGEL
+173 LDAIQSYGEL
-183 WSTKIMATKLAS
+183 WSTKILATKLAS

-200 KWVDSRQIV
+200 KWIDSRQII

-216 KNVTDVQKT
+216 KNIVDVQKT
-225 YSRVNEMVED
+225 YYRVNEMVE
-235 NNVTQL
+235 NNQITQL
-241 FILPGFIAS
+241 FVIPGFIAS
-250 DRLGR
+250 DKQGR

-260 RGGSDYTASLL
+260 RGGSDYTAALY

-278 ILEIWTDVP
+278 VLEIWTDVP

-333 GIPIYI
+333 GIPIYV
-339 KDTFHP
+339 KNTFDP
-345 EAAGTLI
+345 EAYGTLI
-352 EKHPPRSKDKLI
+352 EKNPPRSKEKLI

-419 SEKDAEKARE
+419 SEKDAEKAKE

-451 GYSIVCLVGDDVLNQ
+451 GFSIVCLVGDDVLNQ
-466 TGATGRMLAALG
+466 IGATGRMLAALG
-478 RNSIPVRATAQGSSE
+478 RNSISVRATAQGSSE
-493 RNISA
+493 RNVSVIIS
-498 IIASEDAEAAIRT
+498 SSDAEAAIRT

-518 RRSGKEIHLFIA
+518 RISGKDIHLFIA
-530 GYGTVGKALVDIIA
+530 GYGTVGRALVDIIT
-544 KNREKIEKRT
+544 KNREKIAART

-566 RRFIL
+566 RKFII

-578 DNIKDRLA
+578 ENIKGQLENGISA
-586 AGESSADEA
+586 ADEA
-595 YFTRL
+595 YFSQI

-642 LPYVRYAALKEAAI
+642 LPYVQYAAVKEAAV
-656 EIGATLRYE
+656 EVGAALRYE

-684 GDEILRIE
+684 GDEIIRIE

-717 VKKAQDAGYT
+717 VKRAQDGGYT

-752 IPLDEK
+752 VKLDEK
-758 DVEQTPI
+758 DVEIHPI
-765 LGPEFFEGD
+765 LGEEFFEGD
-774 VEEFYRKLAENEET
+774 VEAFYRKLAENEEA
-788 FAARYREAADKGLR
+788 FAARYQEAARKGLR
-802 QRFVATLVKDED
+802 QRFVASLIKDADTEF
-814 APLGYRA
+814 GYRA
-821 CIGLEAVAPEHPL
+821 KIGLENVDSSNPL
-834 FSLSG
+834 FNLMG
-839 TDNCAII
+839 ADNCALVQ
-846 RTDFYPSPLVVQ
+846 TDFYPSPLVIQ

-870 VLNDIIV
+870 VLNDILI

>member
-1 MKVIPDL
+1 
-8 IGDLNKTE
+8 
-16 RTKPIRSEATKRG
+16 
-29 NVNYCIC
+29 
-36 MNAPAIC
+36 
-43 TDYIYIEIRDNI
+43 
-55 HNMQVL
+55 MQVL
-61 KFGGTSVANAENMSK
+61 KFGGSSVADARNMSK

-82 KAVDRD
+82 NAVDRD
-88 RTILVLSAISGCTDA
+88 RTILVASAISGCTDT
-103 LIKIG
+103 LIRIG
-108 TLASERDESYKT
+108 TLASQRDESYKG
-120 LIDGLQTR
+120 LIDGLQQR
-128 HHDIIKAFL
+128 HHVIIKDFL
-137 PVEKQ
+137 PREKQ
-142 EDSIEVC
+142 EESLETC

-160 QGVYLLGELSPAS
+160 QGVFLLGELSPAS
-173 LDAIQSFGEL
+173 LDAIQGFGEL
-183 WSTKIMATKLAS
+183 WSTKILATKLAS
-195 IGIAT
+195 IGIST
-200 KWVDSRQIV
+200 KWIDSRTII
-209 RTVAKGD
+209 RTIAKGD
-216 KNVTDVQKT
+216 KNIVDVQKT
-225 YSRVNEMVED
+225 YSRVNEMVE
-235 NNVTQL
+235 NNPITQL
-241 FILPGFIAS
+241 FVLPGFIAS
-250 DRLGR
+250 DKQGR

-260 RGGSDYTASLL
+260 RGGSDYTASLY

-294 KVVPTARTISNIS
+294 KTVPTARTISNIS

-321 IYPPTIQPVVAE
+321 IYPPTIQPVVTE

-339 KDTFHP
+339 KNTFDP
-345 EAAGTLI
+345 EAPGTLI
-352 EKHPPRSKDKLI
+352 EKNPPRSKDSVI

-451 GYSIVCLVGDDVLNQ
+451 GFSIVCLVGDDVLNQ
-466 TGATGRMLAALG
+466 SGATGRMLAALG
-478 RNSIPVRATAQGSSE
+478 NNSIPVRATAQGSSE
-493 RNISA
+493 RNISV
-498 IIASEDAEAAIRT
+498 IISSSDADAAIKT

-518 RRSGKEIHLFIA
+518 RKSGKDIHLFIA
-530 GYGTVGKALVDIIA
+530 GYGVVGKALVDIIS
-544 KNREKIEKRT
+544 KNRDKIEERT
-554 GRRLHVCGLSNS
+554 GRRLHVCGLANS
-566 RRFIL
+566 RRFVI
-571 DKNGLSL
+571 DKNGLAL
-578 DNIKDRLA
+578 ENIAELLA
-586 AGESSADEA
+586 EGESSADEA
-595 YFTRL
+595 YFTQL
-600 ATLSLENSVFV
+600 ATLTLENSVFV

-618 IAFKYMNLFKK
+618 IAFKYMNLFKR

-642 LPYVRYAALKEAAI
+642 APYKHYAALKSAAI

-707 GGEGGTFAEV
+707 GGIGGTFAEV
-717 VKKAQDAGYT
+717 VKRAQDAGYT

-752 IPLDEK
+752 VGIDEK
-758 DVEQTPI
+758 DVDVSPI
-765 LGPEFFEGD
+765 LPEEFFEGD
-774 VEEFYRKLAENEET
+774 VEAFYAKLAANEDM
-788 FAARYREAADKGLR
+788 FAAQYKEAAAQGLR
-802 QRFVATLVKDED
+802 QRFVASLLKDAE
-814 APLGYRA
+814 APFGYKAR
-821 CIGLEAVAPEHPL
+821 IGLERVEASHPL
-834 FSLSG
+834 YSLCG
-839 TDNCAII
+839 TDNAALIQ
-846 RTDFYPSPLVVQ
+846 TEFYPSPLVVQ

-870 VLNDIIV
+870 VLNDIIM

>member
-1 MKVIPDL
+1 
-8 IGDLNKTE
+8 
-16 RTKPIRSEATKRG
+16 
-29 NVNYCIC
+29 
-36 MNAPAIC
+36 
-43 TDYIYIEIRDNI
+43 
-55 HNMQVL
+55 MQVL
-61 KFGGTSVANAENMSK
+61 KFGGTSVANAEAIQQ
-76 VVDIVT
+76 VVEIVSRS
-82 KAVDRD
+82 VDRD
-88 RTILVLSAISGCTDA
+88 RTILVVSAIRGCTDA
-103 LIKIG
+103 LIRIG
-108 TLASERDESYKT
+108 NLASQRDEAYKEV
-120 LIDGLQTR
+120 IDSLQKQ
-128 HHDIIKAFL
+128 HHQIIKEVL

-142 EDSIEVC
+142 EESRETC
-149 DSLFDSLRSIA
+149 DSLFNSLRSIA
-160 QGVYLLGELSPAS
+160 QGVFLLGELSPTS
-173 LDAIQSFGEL
+173 LDAIQGFGEQ
-183 WSTKIMATKLAS
+183 WSSRIIATKLAS
-195 IGIAT
+195 TGIAT
-200 KWVDSRQIV
+200 KWVDSRKII
-209 RTVAKGD
+209 RTVSKGE
-216 KNVTDVQKT
+216 KNAVDVQKT
-225 YSRVNEMVED
+225 YFRINEMIES
-235 NNVTQL
+235 NPITQL
-241 FILPGFIAS
+241 FVMPGFIAS
-250 DRLGR
+250 DKQGR

-260 RGGSDYTASLL
+260 RGGSDYSASLM

-278 ILEIWTDVP
+278 ALEIWTDVP
-287 GMMTSNP
+287 GMMTANP

-321 IYPPTIQPVVAE
+321 IYPPTIQPVVTE
-333 GIPIYI
+333 GIPIYV
-339 KDTFHP
+339 KNTFDPQAH
-345 EAAGTLI
+345 GTLI
-352 EKHPPRSKDKLI
+352 EKNPPRSKDSVI

-451 GYSIVCLVGDDVLNQ
+451 GFSIVCLVGDDVLNQ
-466 TGATGRMLAALG
+466 SGATGRMLAALG
-478 RNSIPVRATAQGSSE
+478 NNSIPVRATAQGSSE
-493 RNISA
+493 KNISV
-498 IIASEDAEAAIRT
+498 IISSHDTEAALRT

-518 RRSGKEIHLFIA
+518 RRSGKDIHLFIA
-530 GYGTVGKALVDIIA
+530 GYGVVGKALVDIIS

-571 DKNGLSL
+571 DKNGLPL
-578 DNIKDRLA
+578 ENIAEQLA
-586 AGESSADEA
+586 EGHCSADEA
-595 YFTRL
+595 YFNQL
-600 ATLSLENSVFV
+600 ATLSMENSVFV

-618 IAFKYMNLFKK
+618 IAFKYMNLFKR

-642 LPYVRYAALKEAAI
+642 LPYRQYAAVKEAAI

-717 VKKAQDAGYT
+717 VKRAQDAGYT

-752 IPLDEK
+752 VGIDET
-758 DVEQTPI
+758 DVEISSI
-765 LGPEFFEGD
+765 LPEDFFEGD
-774 VEEFYRKLAENEET
+774 VEAFYEKLAENEAM
-788 FAARYREAADKGLR
+788 FAARYNEAASKGLR
-802 QRFVATLVKDED
+802 QRFVASLVKDNGS
-814 APLGYRA
+814 PFGYKA
-821 CIGLEAVAPEHPL
+821 KIGLECVDASHPL
-834 FSLSG
+834 FSLCG
-839 TDNCAII
+839 TDNAALIQ
-846 RTDFYPSPLVVQ
+846 TDFYPSPLVVQ

-870 VLNDIIV
+870 VLNDIIM

>member
-1 MKVIPDL
+1 
-8 IGDLNKTE
+8 
-16 RTKPIRSEATKRG
+16 
-29 NVNYCIC
+29 
-36 MNAPAIC
+36 
-43 TDYIYIEIRDNI
+43 
-55 HNMQVL
+55 MQVL
-61 KFGGTSVANAENMSK
+61 KFGGSSVADAQNMAK
-76 VVDIVT
+76 VVDIVAN
-82 KAVDRD
+82 AVDRD
-88 RTILVLSAISGCTDA
+88 RTILVASAISGCTDT
-103 LIKIG
+103 LIRIG
-108 TLASERDESYKT
+108 TLASQRDESYKE
-120 LIDGLQTR
+120 LINGLQEK
-128 HHDIIKAFL
+128 HHTIIRDFL
-137 PVEKQ
+137 PHEKQ
-142 EDSIEVC
+142 DESIEVC

-160 QGVYLLGELSPAS
+160 QGVFLLGELSPAS
-173 LDAIQSFGEL
+173 LDAIQGFGEL
-183 WSTKIMATKLAS
+183 WSTKILATKLAS

-200 KWVDSRQIV
+200 RWVDSRQII
-209 RTVAKGD
+209 RTIAKGD
-216 KNVTDVQKT
+216 KNVVDVQKT
-225 YSRVNEMVED
+225 YSRINAMVE
-235 NNVTQL
+235 NNPITQL
-241 FILPGFIAS
+241 FVLPGFIAS
-250 DRLGR
+250 DKQGR

-260 RGGSDYTASLL
+260 RGGSDYTASLY

-321 IYPPTIQPVVAE
+321 IYPPTIQPVVTE
-333 GIPIYI
+333 GIPIYV
-339 KDTFHP
+339 KNTFDP
-345 EAAGTLI
+345 AAYGTLI
-352 EKHPPRSKDKLI
+352 EKNPPRRKDPVI

-451 GYSIVCLVGDDVLNQ
+451 GFSIVCLVGDDVLNHS
-466 TGATGRMLAALG
+466 GATGRMLATLG

-493 RNISA
+493 RNISV
-498 IIASEDAEAAIRT
+498 IISSADTDAAIRT

-518 RRSGKEIHLFIA
+518 RKSGKDIHLFIA
-530 GYGTVGKALVDIIA
+530 GYGVVGKALVDIIS
-544 KNREKIEKRT
+544 KNRDRIEART

-566 RRFIL
+566 RRFVI
-571 DKNGLSL
+571 DKNGLEL
-578 DNIKDRLA
+578 ENIAGLLA

-595 YFTRL
+595 YFTHL
-600 ATLSLENSVFV
+600 ATLTLENSVFV

-642 LPYVRYAALKEAAI
+642 APYKHYAALKEAAI

-684 GDEILRIE
+684 GDEIARIE

-717 VKKAQDAGYT
+717 VRRAQDAGYT

-752 IPLDEK
+752 VPLDEK
-758 DVEQTPI
+758 DVQISPI
-765 LGPEFFEGD
+765 LSDDFFEGD
-774 VEEFYRKLAENEET
+774 VEAFYTKLAENEAV
-788 FAARYREAADKGLR
+788 FAERYSEAASKGLR
-802 QRFVATLVKDED
+802 QRLVASLIKDEQ
-814 APLGYRA
+814 APLRYRA
-821 CIGLEAVAPEHPL
+821 RIGLESISESHPL
-834 FSLSG
+834 YSLSG

-846 RTDFYPSPLVVQ
+846 QTDFYPSPLVVQ

-870 VLNDIIV
+870 VLNDIIM

>member
-1 MKVIPDL
+1 
-8 IGDLNKTE
+8 
-16 RTKPIRSEATKRG
+16 
-29 NVNYCIC
+29 
-36 MNAPAIC
+36 
-43 TDYIYIEIRDNI
+43 
-55 HNMQVL
+55 MQVL
-61 KFGGTSVANAENMSK
+61 KFGGSSVADARNMSK

-82 KAVDRD
+82 NAVDRD
-88 RTILVLSAISGCTDA
+88 RTILVASAISGCTDT
-103 LIKIG
+103 LIRIG
-108 TLASERDESYKT
+108 TLASQRDESYKG
-120 LIDGLQTR
+120 LIDGLQQR
-128 HHDIIKAFL
+128 HHVIIKDFL
-137 PVEKQ
+137 PREKQ
-142 EDSIEVC
+142 EESLEIC
-149 DSLFDSLRSIA
+149 DALFDSLRSIA
-160 QGVYLLGELSPAS
+160 QGVFLLGELSPAS
-173 LDAIQSFGEL
+173 LDAIQGFGEL
-183 WSTKIMATKLAS
+183 WSTKILATKLAS
-195 IGIAT
+195 IGIST
-200 KWVDSRQIV
+200 KWIDSRTII
-209 RTVAKGD
+209 RTIAKGD
-216 KNVTDVQKT
+216 KNIVDVQKT
-225 YSRVNEMVED
+225 YSRVNEMVE
-235 NNVTQL
+235 NNPITQL
-241 FILPGFIAS
+241 FVLPGFIAS
-250 DRLGR
+250 DKQGR

-260 RGGSDYTASLL
+260 RGGSDYTASLY

-294 KVVPTARTISNIS
+294 KTVPTARTISNIS

-321 IYPPTIQPVVAE
+321 IYPPTIQPVVTE

-339 KDTFHP
+339 KNTFDP
-345 EAAGTLI
+345 EAPGTLI
-352 EKHPPRSKDKLI
+352 EKNPPRSKDSVI

-451 GYSIVCLVGDDVLNQ
+451 GFSIVCLVGDDVLNQ
-466 TGATGRMLAALG
+466 SGATGRMLAALG
-478 RNSIPVRATAQGSSE
+478 NNSIPVRATAQGSSE
-493 RNISA
+493 RNISV
-498 IIASEDAEAAIRT
+498 IISSSDADAAIKT

-518 RRSGKEIHLFIA
+518 RKSGKDIHLFIA
-530 GYGTVGKALVDIIA
+530 GYGVVGKALVDIIS
-544 KNREKIEKRT
+544 KNRDKIEERT
-554 GRRLHVCGLSNS
+554 GRRLHVCGLANS
-566 RRFIL
+566 RRFVI
-571 DKNGLSL
+571 DKNGLAL
-578 DNIKDRLA
+578 ENIAELLA
-586 AGESSADEA
+586 EGESSADEA
-595 YFTRL
+595 YFTQL
-600 ATLSLENSVFV
+600 ATLTLENSVFV

-618 IAFKYMNLFKK
+618 IAFKYMNLFKR

-642 LPYVRYAALKEAAI
+642 APYKHYAALKSAAI

-707 GGEGGTFAEV
+707 GGIGGTFAEV
-717 VKKAQDAGYT
+717 VKRAQDAGYT

-752 IPLDEK
+752 VGIDEK
-758 DVEQTPI
+758 DVDVSPI
-765 LGPEFFEGD
+765 LPEEFFEGD
-774 VEEFYRKLAENEET
+774 VEAFYAKLAANEDM
-788 FAARYREAADKGLR
+788 FAAQYKEAAAQGLR
-802 QRFVATLVKDED
+802 QRFVASLVKDAE
-814 APLGYRA
+814 APFGYQAR
-821 CIGLEAVAPEHPL
+821 IGLECVEAAHPL
-834 FSLSG
+834 YSLCG
-839 TDNCAII
+839 TDNAALIQ
-846 RTDFYPSPLVVQ
+846 TEFYPSPLVVQ

-870 VLNDIIV
+870 VLNDIIM

>member
-1 MKVIPDL
+1 
-8 IGDLNKTE
+8 
-16 RTKPIRSEATKRG
+16 
-29 NVNYCIC
+29 
-36 MNAPAIC
+36 
-43 TDYIYIEIRDNI
+43 
-55 HNMQVL
+55 MQVL
-61 KFGGTSVANAENMSK
+61 KFGGTSVANAEAIQK
-76 VVDIVT
+76 VVEIVSGS
-82 KAVDRD
+82 VDRD
-88 RTILVLSAISGCTDA
+88 RTILVVSAIRGCTDA
-103 LIKIG
+103 LIHIG
-108 TLASERDESYKT
+108 NLASQRDESYIEI
-120 LIDGLQTR
+120 IDDLQDK
-128 HHDIIKAFL
+128 HHQIIRELL
-137 PVEKQ
+137 PREKHD
-142 EDSIEVC
+142 EACRTC
-149 DSLFDSLRSIA
+149 DELFDSLRSIA
-160 QGVYLLGELSPAS
+160 QGVYLLGELSPTS
-173 LDAIQSFGEL
+173 LDAIQGFGEL
-183 WSTKIMATKLAS
+183 WSSKIIATKLAS
-195 IGIAT
+195 VGIAT
-200 KWVDSRQIV
+200 KWVDSRKII
-209 RTVAKGD
+209 RTVSKGETNAVD
-216 KNVTDVQKT
+216 IQKT
-225 YSRVNEMVED
+225 YSRVNEMIG
-235 NNVTQL
+235 NNPITQL
-241 FILPGFIAS
+241 FVMPGFIAS
-250 DRLGR
+250 DKQGR

-260 RGGSDYTASLL
+260 RGGSDYSASLM

-278 ILEIWTDVP
+278 ALEIWTDVP

-321 IYPPTIQPVVAE
+321 IYPPTIQPVVTE
-333 GIPIYI
+333 GIPIYV
-339 KDTFHP
+339 KNTFEPQAH
-345 EAAGTLI
+345 GTLI
-352 EKHPPRSKDKLI
+352 EKNPPRSKDAVI

-451 GYSIVCLVGDDVLNQ
+451 GFSIVCLVGDDVLNQ
-466 TGATGRMLAALG
+466 SGATGRMLAALG
-478 RNSIPVRATAQGSSE
+478 SNSIQVRATAQGSSE
-493 RNISA
+493 KNISV
-498 IIASEDAEAAIRT
+498 IISSSDTDAALRT

-518 RRSGKEIHLFIA
+518 RRSGKDIHLFIA
-530 GYGTVGKALVDIIA
+530 GYGVVGKALVDIIS

-571 DKNGLSL
+571 NKNGLSL
-578 DNIKDRLA
+578 ENIAEQLA
-586 AGESSADEA
+586 DGHSSADEA
-595 YFTRL
+595 YFNKL
-600 ATLSLENSVFV
+600 ATLTLENSVFV

-618 IAFKYMNLFKK
+618 IAFKYMNLFKR

-642 LPYVRYAALKEAAI
+642 LPYKQYAAVKEAAI

-707 GGEGGTFAEV
+707 GGNGGTFAEV
-717 VKKAQDAGYT
+717 VKRAQDAGYT

-752 IPLDEK
+752 VGIDEK
-758 DVEQTPI
+758 DVEISSI
-765 LGPEFFEGD
+765 LPDEFFEGD
-774 VEEFYRKLAENEET
+774 VNAFYAKLAENEAM
-788 FAARYREAADKGLR
+788 FAERYHEAASKGLR
-802 QRFVATLVKDED
+802 QRFVASLVKDPESSF
-814 APLGYRA
+814 GYKA
-821 CIGLEAVAPEHPL
+821 KIGLESVDASHPL
-834 FSLSG
+834 YNLCG
-839 TDNCAII
+839 TDNAALIQ
-846 RTDFYPSPLVVQ
+846 TDFYPSPLVVQ

-870 VLNDIIV
+870 VLNDIIM

>member
-1 MKVIPDL
+1 
-8 IGDLNKTE
+8 
-16 RTKPIRSEATKRG
+16 
-29 NVNYCIC
+29 
-36 MNAPAIC
+36 
-43 TDYIYIEIRDNI
+43 
-55 HNMQVL
+55 MQVL
-61 KFGGTSVANAENMSK
+61 KFGGTSVANAEAIQK
-76 VVDIVT
+76 VVEIT
-82 KAVDRD
+82 SKSVDRD
-88 RTILVLSAISGCTDA
+88 RTILVVSAIRGCTDS
-103 LIKIG
+103 LVRIG
-108 TLASERDESYKT
+108 NLASERDESYKDV
-120 LIDGLQTR
+120 IDDLQR
-128 HHDIIKAFL
+128 QHHQIIKELL
-137 PVEKQ
+137 PVEKHD
-142 EDSIEVC
+142 ESREVC

-160 QGVYLLGELSPAS
+160 QGVYLLGELSPTS
-173 LDAIQSFGEL
+173 LDAIQGFGEL
-183 WSTKIMATKLAS
+183 WSSKIIATKLAS

-200 KWVDSRQIV
+200 KWVDSRQII
-209 RTVAKGD
+209 RTICNNN
-216 KNVTDVQKT
+216 KNVIDIQKT
-225 YSRVNEMVED
+225 YSRVNAMIE
-235 NNVTQL
+235 NNPITQL
-241 FILPGFIAS
+241 FVMPGFIAS
-250 DRLGR
+250 DKQGR

-260 RGGSDYTASLL
+260 RGGSDYSASLF

-278 ILEIWTDVP
+278 ALEIWTDVP

-333 GIPIYI
+333 GIPIYV
-339 KDTFHP
+339 KNTFDP
-345 EAAGTLI
+345 QAYGTLI
-352 EKHPPRSKDKLI
+352 EKNPPRSKDSVI

-393 ETLSQNDINI
+393 ETLSQNNINI

-451 GYSIVCLVGDDVLNQ
+451 GFSIVCLVGDDVLNQ
-466 TGATGRMLAALG
+466 SGSTGRMLAALG
-478 RNSIPVRATAQGSSE
+478 NNSIPVRATAQGSSE
-493 RNISA
+493 RNVSVIISSA
-498 IIASEDAEAAIRT
+498 DTDAAIRT

-518 RRSGKEIHLFIA
+518 RRSGKDIHLFIA
-530 GYGTVGKALVDIIA
+530 GYGVVGKALVDIIA

-554 GRRLHVCGLSNS
+554 GRRLHVCGLANS

-578 DNIKDRLA
+578 ENIAEQLNNGD
-586 AGESSADEA
+586 SSADEA
-595 YFTRL
+595 YFNQL
-600 ATLSLENSVFV
+600 AILTLENSVFV

-642 LPYVRYAALKEAAI
+642 SPYKQYAALKEAAI

-684 GDEILRIE
+684 GDEIVRIE

-717 VKKAQDAGYT
+717 VKRAQDAGYT

-752 IPLDEK
+752 VGIDEK
-758 DVEQTPI
+758 DVEISSI
-765 LGPEFFEGD
+765 LPEEFFEGD
-774 VEEFYRKLAENEET
+774 VDAFYAKLAENEAM
-788 FAARYREAADKGLR
+788 FAARYNEAASKGLR
-802 QRFVATLVKDED
+802 QRFVASLVKDTESSF
-814 APLGYRA
+814 GYRA
-821 CIGLEAVAPEHPL
+821 KIGLECVDAAHPL
-834 FSLSG
+834 YSLCG
-839 TDNCAII
+839 TDNAALIQ
-846 RTDFYPSPLVVQ
+846 TDFYPSPLVVQ

-870 VLNDIIV
+870 VLNDIIM

>member
-1 MKVIPDL
+1 
-8 IGDLNKTE
+8 
-16 RTKPIRSEATKRG
+16 
-29 NVNYCIC
+29 
-36 MNAPAIC
+36 
-43 TDYIYIEIRDNI
+43 
-55 HNMQVL
+55 MQVL
-61 KFGGTSVANAENMSK
+61 KFGGSSVADAQNMSK

-82 KAVDRD
+82 NAVDRD
-88 RTILVLSAISGCTDA
+88 RTILVASAISGCTDT

-108 TLASERDESYKT
+108 TLASQRDESYKG
-120 LIDGLQTR
+120 LIDELQKR
-128 HHDIIKAFL
+128 HHTIITDFL
-137 PVEKQ
+137 PREKQ
-142 EDSIEVC
+142 EESIEIC
-149 DSLFDSLRSIA
+149 DSLFDSLRSIV
-160 QGVYLLGELSPAS
+160 QGVFLLGELSPAS
-173 LDAIQSFGEL
+173 LDAIQGFGEL
-183 WSTKIMATKLAS
+183 WSTKILATKLAS

-200 KWVDSRQIV
+200 KWIDSRKII
-209 RTVAKGD
+209 RTIAKGD
-216 KNVTDVQKT
+216 KNIVDIQKT
-225 YSRVNEMVED
+225 YSRVNEMVET
-235 NNVTQL
+235 NPITQL
-241 FILPGFIAS
+241 FVLPGFIAS
-250 DRLGR
+250 DKQGR

-260 RGGSDYTASLL
+260 RGGADYTASLY

-294 KVVPTARTISNIS
+294 KTVPTARTISNIS

-321 IYPPTIQPVVAE
+321 IYPPTIQPVVNE

-339 KDTFHP
+339 KNTFDP
-345 EAAGTLI
+345 EASGTLI
-352 EKHPPRSKDKLI
+352 EKNPPRSKDSVI

-451 GYSIVCLVGDDVLNQ
+451 GFSIVCLVGDDVLNQ
-466 TGATGRMLAALG
+466 SGATGRMLAALG
-478 RNSIPVRATAQGSSE
+478 SNSIPVRATAQGSSE
-493 RNISA
+493 RNISV
-498 IIASEDAEAAIRT
+498 IISSSDADAAIKT

-518 RRSGKEIHLFIA
+518 RKSGKDIHLFIA
-530 GYGTVGKALVDIIA
+530 GYGVVGKALVDIIK
-544 KNREKIEKRT
+544 KNRNRIEERT
-554 GRRLHVCGLSNS
+554 GRRLHVCGLANS
-566 RRFIL
+566 RRFVI
-571 DKNGLSL
+571 DKNGLAL
-578 DNIKDRLA
+578 ENVAELLA
-586 AGESSADEA
+586 SGESSADEA

-600 ATLSLENSVFV
+600 ATLTLENSVFV

-618 IAFKYMNLFKK
+618 IAFKYMNLFKR

-642 LPYVRYAALKEAAI
+642 APYKHYAALKSAAI

-684 GDEILRIE
+684 GDEIVRIE

-717 VKKAQDAGYT
+717 VRRAQEAGYT

-752 IPLDEK
+752 VGIDEK
-758 DVEQTPI
+758 DVDVSPI
-765 LGPEFFEGD
+765 LPDEFFEGD
-774 VEEFYRKLAENEET
+774 VEAFYTKLAENEEM
-788 FAARYREAADKGLR
+788 FAAQYKDAAAHGLR
-802 QRFVATLVKDED
+802 QRFVASLVKDCD
-814 APLGYRA
+814 SPFGYRA
-821 CIGLEAVAPEHPL
+821 KIGLERVDASHPL
-834 FSLSG
+834 YSLRG
-839 TDNCAII
+839 TDNAALIQ
-846 RTDFYPSPLVVQ
+846 TEFYPSPLVVQ

-870 VLNDIIV
+870 VLNDIIM

>member
-1 MKVIPDL
+1 
-8 IGDLNKTE
+8 
-16 RTKPIRSEATKRG
+16 
-29 NVNYCIC
+29 
-36 MNAPAIC
+36 
-43 TDYIYIEIRDNI
+43 
-55 HNMQVL
+55 MQVL
-61 KFGGTSVANAENMSK
+61 KFGGSSVANAQNMSK
-76 VVDIVT
+76 VVEIVT

-88 RTILVLSAISGCTDA
+88 RTILVSSAISGCTDT

-108 TLASERDESYKT
+108 TLASQRDESYKA
-120 LIDGLQTR
+120 LIDELQEK
-128 HHDIIKAFL
+128 HHVIITELL
-137 PVEKQ
+137 PQEKQ
-142 EDSIEVC
+142 DETTKVC
-149 DSLFDSLRSIA
+149 DSLFDSLRSIV
-160 QGVYLLGELSPAS
+160 QGVFLLGELSPAS
-173 LDAIQSFGEL
+173 LDAIQGFGEL
-183 WSTKIMATKLAS
+183 WSTKILATKLAS

-200 KWVDSRQIV
+200 KWIDSRQVI

-216 KNVTDVQKT
+216 KNVVDVQKT
-225 YSRVNEMVED
+225 YFRINEVVES
-235 NNVTQL
+235 NPITQL
-241 FILPGFIAS
+241 FVLPGFIAS
-250 DRLGR
+250 DKQGR

-260 RGGSDYTASLL
+260 RGGSDYTASLY

-333 GIPIYI
+333 GIPIYV
-339 KDTFHP
+339 KNTFDP
-345 EAAGTLI
+345 EAYGTLI
-352 EKHPPRSKDKLI
+352 EKNPPRSKDSVI

-393 ETLSQNDINI
+393 ETLSRNDINI

-429 AADRCFAYEIS
+429 AADKCFAYEIS

-451 GYSIVCLVGDDVLNQ
+451 GFSIVCLVGDDVLNRS
-466 TGATGRMLAALG
+466 GATGRMLAALG

-493 RNISA
+493 RNISV
-498 IIASEDAEAAIRT
+498 IISSADTDAAIRT

-518 RRSGKEIHLFIA
+518 RRSGKDIHLFIA
-530 GYGTVGKALVDIIA
+530 GYGVVGRALVDIIG

-566 RRFIL
+566 RKFIL

-578 DNIKDRLA
+578 DNINEQLNN
-586 AGESSADEA
+586 GTSSAEEA
-595 YFTRL
+595 YFTQL
-600 ATLSLENSVFV
+600 ATLTLENSVFV

-618 IAFKYMNLFKK
+618 IAFKYMNLFKR

-642 LPYVRYAALKEAAI
+642 SPYKQYAALKEAAI

-684 GDEILRIE
+684 GDEIIRIE

-717 VKKAQDAGYT
+717 VKRAQDAGYT

-752 IPLDEK
+752 VGIDEK
-758 DVEQTPI
+758 DVDISTI
-765 LGPEFFEGD
+765 LPEEFFEGD
-774 VEEFYRKLAENEET
+774 VASFYAKLAENEEM
-788 FAARYREAADKGLR
+788 FAARYNEAASKGLR
-802 QRFVATLVKDED
+802 QRFVASLVKDPE

-821 CIGLEAVAPEHPL
+821 RIGLESVASDHPL
-834 FSLSG
+834 YSLCG
-839 TDNCAII
+839 TDNAALIQ
-846 RTDFYPSPLVVQ
+846 TDLYPSPLVVQ

-870 VLNDIIV
+870 VLNDIVM

>member
-1 MKVIPDL
+1 
-8 IGDLNKTE
+8 
-16 RTKPIRSEATKRG
+16 
-29 NVNYCIC
+29 
-36 MNAPAIC
+36 
-43 TDYIYIEIRDNI
+43 
-55 HNMQVL
+55 MQVL
-61 KFGGTSVANAENMSK
+61 KFGGSSVANAENMSK

-88 RTILVLSAISGCTDA
+88 RTILVASAISGCTDT
-103 LIKIG
+103 LINIG
-108 TLASERDESYKT
+108 RLAAERNESYKE
-120 LIDGLQTR
+120 LIEELQSR
-128 HHDIIKAFL
+128 HHVIIKDFIPL
-137 PVEKQ
+137 EKQ
-142 EDSIEVC
+142 EESLKAC
-149 DSLFDSLRSIA
+149 DTLFDSLRSIT
-160 QGVYLLGELSPAS
+160 QGVSLLGELSQTS
-173 LDAIQSFGEL
+173 LDTIQGFGEL
-183 WSTKIMATKLAS
+183 WSTRILATKLAS

-200 KWVDSRQIV
+200 KWVDSREII
-209 RTVAKGD
+209 RTVSRGD
-216 KNVTDVQKT
+216 KNTVDIQKT
-225 YSRVNEMVED
+225 YSRINEMVE
-235 NNVTQL
+235 NNPVTQL
-241 FILPGFIAS
+241 FVLPGFIAS
-250 DRLGR
+250 DKQGR

-260 RGGSDYTASLL
+260 RGGSDYTAALY

-287 GMMTSNP
+287 GMMTTNP

-333 GIPIYI
+333 GIPIYV
-339 KDTFHP
+339 KNTFDP
-345 EAAGTLI
+345 QAYGTLI
-352 EKHPPRSKDKLI
+352 EKNPPRSKDSVT

-466 TGATGRMLAALG
+466 SGSTGRMLAALG

-493 RNISA
+493 RNISV
-498 IIASEDAEAAIRT
+498 IISSSDADAALRT

-518 RRSGKEIHLFIA
+518 RKSGKDIHLFIA
-530 GYGTVGKALVDIIA
+530 GYGVVGKALVDIIS
-544 KNREKIEKRT
+544 KNREKIEART
-554 GRRLHVCGLSNS
+554 GRRLHVCGLANS

-571 DKNGLSL
+571 DKNGLAL
-578 DNIKDRLA
+578 EDIAGQLA
-586 AGESSADEA
+586 AGEDAADEA

-600 ATLSLENSVFV
+600 ATLTLENSVFV

-618 IAFKYMNLFKK
+618 IAFKYMNLFRK

-642 LPYVRYAALKEAAI
+642 APYKHYAALKEAAI

-684 GDEILRIE
+684 GDEIIRIE

-707 GGEGGTFAEV
+707 GGEGGTFAEIV
-717 VKKAQDAGYT
+717 RKAQDAGYT

-752 IPLDEK
+752 VGIDEK
-758 DVEQTPI
+758 DVEISSI
-765 LGPEFFEGD
+765 LPEEFFEGD
-774 VEEFYRKLAENEET
+774 VDTFYEKLAENEDM
-788 FAARYREAADKGLR
+788 FAARYNEAASKGLR
-802 QRFVATLVKDED
+802 QRFMASLVKDED
-814 APLGYRA
+814 SRFGYKA
-821 CIGLEAVAPEHPL
+821 KIGLESIDSSHPL
-834 FSLSG
+834 YSLCG
-839 TDNCAII
+839 TDNAALIQ
-846 RTDFYPSPLVVQ
+846 TGFYPSPLVIQ